1 MTRKL
6 RRAISVV
13 LAVAMLASIC
23 AISFG
28 STANAAETKTATY
41 TYNFRNYDAYD
52 YQLGTVNGHR
62 VLSYGGSKDSDTT
75 GNTKDFW
82 NNSSGPTPYGMIV
95 GGTGDFF
102 ADTLYNH
109 VNGKMVVRGTYG
121 DDVTYYNP
129 TKNAKAITVKEG
141 YTYNVTIKFVPL
153 NLTDMYKSIKVA
165 IGLIQDT
172 EASMSRAIGTN
183 YPNVGVYYANS
194 TLRGYAEWEMTEA
207 KNVYRYSDSLIGN
220 KVGEETPENLKSQGI
235 TDKWPVY
242 ENGLSLTTEPD
253 FVINN
258 FNSCVQTLTCT
269 YKYGETDLINVM
281 GTDPETG
288 EPIVVDR
295 KVVTEDL
302 GAQFGILVGSQGASV
317 GTYTSPYLS
326 QIVVTDMTIE
336 VIAPADSNDFNDG
349 DKFHNGA
356 DPVAMFNTGETIKI
370 VDGKVAVPNSADGY
384 INPAT
389 NFAVFPGQNVD
400 AVSGAKFD
408 KLGVPGAVTDP
419 GWSVRDTERD
429 FGIRFKGTV
438 KLPTATNVK
447 NGGGDVGFFIIP
459 AVDGVVK
466 DKWYQLDRNADGEI
480 VGKYCDKLLVVP
492 IDKTMTYDGAA
503 AVDNKNATYQL
514 AIIGLNHEK
523 YNNEKFF
530 VGMYTTTKGP
540 TASKPDQ
547 ATTFTYKYIG
557 CYSYSDVK
565 AALAAQQ

>member
-1 MTRKL
+1 MKMTAKSF
-6 RRAISVV
+6 RRVVSVV
-13 LAVAMLASIC
+13 LAVVMLSSIC

-28 STANAAETKTATY
+28 STASAAETKTATY

-75 GNTKDFW
+75 GNSKDFW

-102 ADTLYNH
+102 ADTNYNH

-129 TKNAKAITVKEG
+129 KKNAKAITVKEG

-153 NLTDMYKSIKVA
+153 NLTDKYKAIKVA
-165 IGLIQDT
+165 IGLVQDT
-172 EASMSRAIGTN
+172 EASMSRAIGTD
-183 YPNVGVYYANS
+183 YPNVGVYYAHTS
-194 TLRGYAEWEMTEA
+194 LRGYAVWEMNEA
-207 KNVYRYSDSLIGN
+207 KNVYRYSKDLIGN
-220 KVGEETPENLKSQGI
+220 YIGDETPDHLAEQGI
-235 TDKWPVY
+235 TNKWPVY
-242 ENGLSLTTEPD
+242 ENGISFETEPD
-253 FVINN
+253 FVMDN
-258 FNSCVQTLTCT
+258 FNNCVQTLTCT
-269 YKYGETDLINVM
+269 YKYGETDLI
-281 GTDPETG
+281 GG
-288 EPIVVDR
+288 EAVPG
-295 KVVTEDL
+295 DL

-356 DPVAMFNTGETIKI
+356 DPVAMFNTGETVKI
-370 VDGKVAVPNSADGY
+370 VDGKVAVPDGAVGY

-389 NFAVFPGQNVD
+389 DFAVFPGQSVD

-408 KLGVPGAVTDP
+408 KLGVPGLVTDP
-419 GWSVRDTERD
+419 ALSIRDADGEHGI
-429 FGIRFKGTV
+429 GIRFRGTV
-438 KLPTATNVK
+438 KLPSATNVK

-514 AIIGLNHEK
+514 ALTSLGSDAVRDV
-523 YNNEKFF
+523 KFF

-540 TASKPDQ
+540 TASKPTQ

-557 CYSYSDVK
+557 CYSYSDIK
-565 AALAAQQ
+565 SALAAQQ